1 MATSKNIIVVVGA
14 TGNQGSSVAHS
25 FLNLPDWHV
34 RCVTRKPSSSAS
46 LALASLGAEIVQAD
60 LSDALCL
67 SKAFSNANAIF
78 VNTDFWEIY
87 VASEKKKATR
97 IHDKIETS
105 EISSNEVAFEKEVLY
120 GKNAAHTAAAV
131 PSLQRFVYSALP
143 PMNKHSKGKYSAYH
157 SDSKAAVVEY
167 ILKEEPDLA
176 RKTSF
181 IYLGGYNTNAMLTPR
196 VDPASGKYTFV
207 LPLSRDVRMPIIDQ
221 NNSTGPFVRALIE
234 DEDAGTNFLAYDS
247 YLSIGE
253 IADLWSRASGK
264 EANYVE
270 VSAEIMHQQFG
281 ILKEVLGSP
290 GFINEFGYMGGVDGF
305 IEPFQLKK
313 QVQTKSFEN
322 WMLERD
328 WKEVLESINA
338 GRPGL
343 TDIEK

>member
-1 MATSKNIIVVVGA
+1 
-14 TGNQGSSVAHS
+14 
-25 FLNLPDWHV
+25 L
-34 RCVTRKPSSSAS
+34 
-46 LALASLGAEIVQAD
+46 
-60 LSDALCL
+60 
-67 SKAFSNANAIF
+67 
-78 VNTDFWEIY
+78 
-87 VASEKKKATR
+87 KKK
-97 IHDKIETS
+97 
-105 EISSNEVAFEKEVLY
+105 
-120 GKNAAHTAAAV
+120 V
-131 PSLQRFVYSALP
+131 PVQRHP
-143 PMNKHSKGKYSAYH
+143 GKYSAYY
-157 SDSKAAVVEY
+157 SDLKAAIVKY
-167 ILKEEPDLA
+167 ILKEKPDLA
-176 RKTSF
+176 KKTSF

-234 DEDAGTNFLAYDS
+234 DDGAGTNFLAYDS

-281 ILKEVLGSP
+281 ILKEVLDSP

-328 WKEVLESINA
+328 WKEVLESINP

-343 TDIEK
+343 RGMEK

>member
-1 MATSKNIIVVVGA
+1 MATSKKIIVVVGA

-60 LSDALCL
+60 LSDALSL
-67 SKAFSNANAIF
+67 SKAFSDVNAIF

-87 VASEKKKATR
+87 VASEKEKATGT
-97 IHDKIETS
+97 HGKIETS
-105 EISSNEVAFEKEVLY
+105 EISSSEVAFAKEVLY
-120 GKNAAHTAAAV
+120 GKNAALAAATV
-131 PSLQRFVYSALP
+131 PTLERFVYSALP

-176 RKTSF
+176 KKTSF
-181 IYLGGYNTNAMLTPR
+181 IYLGAYNTNALLSPR
-196 VDPASGKYTFV
+196 LDPASGHYTFIS
-207 LPLSRDVRMPIIDQ
+207 PFSRDVRMPIIDQ
-221 NNSTGPFVRALIE
+221 NNSTGPFVSALIE
-234 DEDAGTNFLAYDS
+234 DEDAGINLLAYDS

-253 IADLWSRASGK
+253 IAELWSRASGK
-264 EANYVE
+264 AANYVE

-281 ILKEVLGSP
+281 IPKEVLDSP
-290 GFINEFGYMGGVDGF
+290 GFINEFGYMGGVDEF

-313 QVQTKSFEN
+313 QVHTTSFEN
-322 WMLERD
+322 WMLERN

-338 GRPGL
+338 GRTTVRGM
-343 TDIEK
+343 EK